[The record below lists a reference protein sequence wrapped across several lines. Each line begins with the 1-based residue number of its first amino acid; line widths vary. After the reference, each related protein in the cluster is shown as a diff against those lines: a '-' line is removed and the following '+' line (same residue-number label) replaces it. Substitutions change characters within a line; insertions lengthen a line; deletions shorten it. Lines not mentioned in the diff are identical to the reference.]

1 MCVRVCVC
9 VCVCECVSVSMI
21 HPHYHTN
28 VPLCYCCHCYIEYT
42 CDSQP
47 LPLTHSLTLS
57 LHLQIEELEECA
69 RRSDANFHNFVG
81 GDAKAY
87 RLLNQNSRIDAENL
101 TKEIISMDFKVIF
114 FIFHAF

>member
-1 MCVRVCVC
+1 M
-9 VCVCECVSVSMI
+9 
-21 HPHYHTN
+21 
-28 VPLCYCCHCYIEYT
+28 CHCATAVIAT
-42 CDSQP
+42 LS
-47 LPLTHSLTLS
+47 THVIPNLSHSPTLS
-57 LHLQIEELEECA
+57 LRLQIEELEECA

-114 FIFHAF
+114 LIFHAF